1 MLTLK
6 VYLGE
11 NVNGQYPPS
20 VPFLAFVFIYIR
32 VIFRFQIIWI
42 GYFHLVS
49 PHAIIKVLNDARTYA
64 VTPVSSRG

>member
-6 VYLGE
+6 VYLGA
-11 NVNGQYPPS
+11 NVNGHYPPS
-20 VPFLAFVFIYIR
+20 VPFLAFVLIYIR

-42 GYFHLVS
+42 RYFHLVS
-49 PHAIIKVLNDARTYA
+49 PHAIIKVLNDVRTSA